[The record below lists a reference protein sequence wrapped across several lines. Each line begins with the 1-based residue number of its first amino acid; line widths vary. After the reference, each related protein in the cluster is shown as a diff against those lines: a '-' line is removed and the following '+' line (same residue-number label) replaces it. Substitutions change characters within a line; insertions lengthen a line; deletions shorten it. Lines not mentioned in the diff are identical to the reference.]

1 MDDLENGV
9 ACTRKNDE
17 YTSSSAKQNSIEDFV
32 IDIWFTLVPKVPWP
46 GNTNTNTNISMLW
59 NEAPEEYSTV
69 PTYLDST

>member
-17 YTSSSAKQNSIEDFV
+17 YTSSSTKQNSIEDFV
-32 IDIWFTLVPKVPWP
+32 IDIWFTLVPKVPWQYQYQY
-46 GNTNTNTNISMLW
+46 MLW

>member
-17 YTSSSAKQNSIEDFV
+17 YTSSSTKQNSMEDFV
-32 IDIWFTLVPKVPWP
+32 IDIWFTLVPKAPWAWQYQYQY
-46 GNTNTNTNISMLW
+46 MLW

-69 PTYLDST
+69 PTYLDSA